1 VRHAFRQSN
10 QLGIAMVHPQRR
22 HQQASDKQIRP
33 DRGAMR
39 LMRRQPSEPTEAEV
53 RAVSIVTARI
63 DQRTTG
69 GVADMDDDIH
79 F

>member
-1 VRHAFRQSN
+1 
-10 QLGIAMVHPQRR
+10 
-22 HQQASDKQIRP
+22 
-33 DRGAMR
+33 MR